1 MPTHFFHCT
10 DGYDLVLDHAGRS
23 VSAKA
28 DLCRRARAAA
38 ERLMDRLPDH
48 DWSGWVVSVQDGN
61 GRMAAVIPFLELRE
75 PARPAPR
82 RASERTAQA
91 HGVSLGL

>member
-1 MPTHFFHCT
+1 
-10 DGYDLVLDHAGRS
+10 
-23 VSAKA
+23 
-28 DLCRRARAAA
+28 
-38 ERLMDRLPDH
+38 
-48 DWSGWVVSVQDGN
+48 
-61 GRMAAVIPFLELRE
+61 VISFLELRE